1 MKIAINLDILKSY
14 DYSVLKKLKELK
26 ESGHTLYLIS
36 NENLYETV
44 DTNENRKDVNL
55 YLGINKDLFEDVLF
69 YNDDNK
75 SKIIKIHNFSYIVDN
90 DLSVLD
96 ENKNV
101 RLATT
106 LQSDS
111 KRVYKYDE
119 LETVVEDIK
128 TYNSMMEQHIKDP
141 ITVKSGIPSID
152 KEWMKTYTIDQLNT
166 NEQNLAIWE
175 YIYLNNYSNMDSLAL
190 RYFGK
195 QITFRELFDKV
206 DAFSKSLKK
215 NGIKKGDVVTICM
228 PNTPEGV
235 IAFFAANK
243 IGATASMLHP
253 LLNGDDILD
262 TLKKTNSKY
271 MVMADMCYKEVS
283 KILDKTKLEKVVVV
297 APSDSMP
304 IKNGVPGGIKF
315 LFMAKEQVKKLKG
328 KVSLTKLK
336 LCKKIVPG
344 YCKVIKESIGLEID
358 ELERSLA
365 KPDYNGIFIKWKDEI
380 AFGSDYNFTD
390 ADIATYEPNE
400 NCVLLRTGGTSGT
413 AKLAALSNEN
423 VITNT
428 SQLRDT
434 IPLYKKGDELLAICP
449 IFHGFGLV
457 DSVITALAVKMSVD
471 LHPQFN
477 KMIFVASLL
486 KNKPTLILGVP
497 TLWKAL
503 INDKKLAKAD
513 MSFAKVW
520 ISGGDTLPLEVKE
533 QVDAWRKEHNVDS
546 PIFSG
551 IGLTEAAAA
560 VAFTGLKSEHPDSVG
575 YPLPLNDVKII
586 NQETGK
592 EVGYGELGELC
603 ISGPTVMQ
611 EYYNNPEATSKA
623 IRTHED
629 GKSWL
634 HTGDICMI
642 LENGEIK
649 FADRDTNVIIVSGV
663 NVYSNAIE
671 KVICEIDEV
680 EACVVVKK
688 PHSYK
693 MNVPYAYVVLK
704 AGYEMTPELQEKI
717 KSLVA
722 KKLDTYHKID
732 GVEQI
737 SEIPRTNLNKV
748 DYKLLQ
754 ANAKQEKDKEKV
766 LTK

>member
-1 MKIAINLDILKSY
+1 MKIAINLDILKKS
-14 DYSVLKKLKELK
+14 DNTILSKLKELN
-26 ESGHTLYLIS
+26 ENGHSLFLIS
-36 NENLYETV
+36 NESLYKTIDTKKNKKEV
-44 DTNENRKDVNL
+44 DL
-55 YLGINKDLFEDVLF
+55 YLGKNKDLFDDILF
-69 YNDDNK
+69 YNNDNK
-75 SKIIKIHNFSYIVDN
+75 NKIIKIHNFSYIVDD
-90 DLSVLD
+90 DLSILD
-96 ENKNV
+96 ECKNT
-101 RLATT
+101 RLAVSINT
-106 LQSDS
+106 DS
-111 KRVYKYDE
+111 KRVFKYDKIE
-119 LETVVEDIK
+119 SVIEDIK
-128 TYNSMMEQHIKDP
+128 SYTTLMEQYIKDP

-152 KEWMKTYTIDQLNT
+152 KEWIKTYTIDQMNT

-195 QITFRELFDKV
+195 KITFRELFNKV
-206 DAFSKSLKK
+206 DAFCKSLKK
-215 NGIKKGDVVTICM
+215 NGVKKGDIITICM

-253 LLNGDDILD
+253 LLNGEDILD
-262 TLKKTNSKY
+262 TLTKTNSKY
-271 MVMADMCYKEVS
+271 MIMADMCYGEVS
-283 KILDKTKLEKVVVV
+283 KIIDKTKLEHVVVV
-297 APSDSMP
+297 SPSDSMP
-304 IKNGVPGGIKF
+304 ITKGVPGGIKF
-315 LFMAKEQVKKLKG
+315 LFMAKEQVKRLKG
-328 KVSLTKLK
+328 KFSLTKLR

-344 YCKVIKESIGLEID
+344 YCKVLKDSIDKEIN
-358 ELERSLA
+358 ELEHNLV
-365 KPDYNGIFIKWKDEI
+365 KPKYTGLFTKWKDEI

-390 ADIATYEPNE
+390 EDIASYDSNE
-400 NCVLLRTGGTSGT
+400 ICVLLRTGGTSGT

-423 VITNT
+423 IITNT

-477 KMIFVASLL
+477 KMIFVAALL

-503 INDKKLAKAD
+503 IQDKKLAKTD

-520 ISGGDTLPLEVKE
+520 ISGGDILPLDVKE
-533 QVDAWRKEHNVDS
+533 KVDNWRKEHNVDS

-551 IGLTEAAAA
+551 IGLTEATAA
-560 VAFTGLKSEHPDSVG
+560 VAFTGLKSEHLDSVG

-586 NQETGK
+586 NPETGK

-603 ISGPTVMQ
+603 VSGPTVMQ
-611 EYYNNPEATSKA
+611 EYYNNPEATSNA
-623 IRTHED
+623 IRIHED
-629 GKSWL
+629 GKTWL
-634 HTGDICMI
+634 HTGDICML

-649 FADRDTNVIIVSGV
+649 FADRNTNVIIVSGV
-663 NVYSNAIE
+663 NVYSNTIE

-680 EACVVVKK
+680 EACVVVKM
-688 PHSYK
+688 PHDYK

-704 AGYEMTPELQEKI
+704 DGYELTSELKEKI
-717 KSLVA
+717 TSHVA
-722 KKLDTYHKID
+722 KKLDTYHKIY

-737 SEIPRTNLNKV
+737 NEIPKTNLNKV

-754 ANAKQEKDKEKV
+754 ANVMQKTVKEKV
-766 LTK
+766 LMK